1 MKGQVLGFDG
11 TTGAITGDDGQRYSF
26 ELDEWKGEK
35 PPQAR
40 DLVDFV
46 AKDGSALEVYKVSG
60 GIPKP
65 SLDTVNAAI
74 SGLGANLLDN
84 ASENQAILARIAER
98 PQVIFSVVAFL
109 SVFFLNF
116 LLILGSGTSA
126 FDLSE
131 LLDQLGTAASLF
143 GRNGGL
149 QLASTI
155 AMALWLIPVAA
166 GYALFRDLT
175 GKRSR
180 KAELATAT
188 LCLFSI
194 IVYASAVAAIVE
206 TTRYNSA
213 DALAFGL
220 GGYLLVVC
228 GIGLALTGIGWL
240 KHVPGMAKYASPK
253 PSDNPA

>member
-11 TTGAITGDDGQRYSF
+11 TTGAITGDDGHRYSF
-26 ELDEWKGEK
+26 DLAEWKGEK

-40 DLVDFV
+40 NQVDFV
-46 AKDGSALEVYKVSG
+46 AKDGSALEVYKVAG
-60 GIPKP
+60 VIAKP
-65 SLDTVNAAI
+65 SLDTVNSAI
-74 SGLGANLLDN
+74 AGIGANLRDN
-84 ASENQAILARIAER
+84 TSRSPEVLARIAER
-98 PQVIFSVVAFL
+98 PQVIFAVVAFL

-116 LLILGSGTSA
+116 FVILGSGTSA

-131 LLDQLGTAASLF
+131 LLDQLGATASLF

-166 GYALFRDLT
+166 GFAVFRDLT

-180 KAELATAT
+180 KAKLATAV

-194 IVYASAVAAIVE
+194 IVYASAVAAMVE
-206 TTRYNSA
+206 TTRYDSS
-213 DALAFGL
+213 DALSLGF
-220 GGYLLVVC
+220 GGYLLVIC
-228 GIGLALTGIGWL
+228 GIGLSLTGIGLL
-240 KHVPGMAKYASPK
+240 KHVPGLKKYVRPKSP
-253 PSDNPA
+253 DPAA